1 MPLLRNP
8 VRALSTTLSS
18 SAARAD
24 VTISFAR
31 HTVLIE
37 DKERFEAKRCDT
49 RVSRGM
55 SCCAIERDW
64 ELDGESE
71 ALLRLMG
78 GEADMLETMIYRY
91 SKRCAIV

>member
-8 VRALSTTLSS
+8 VLALKTTLSS
-18 SAARAD
+18 SAARAH

-37 DKERFEAKRCDT
+37 DKERFEARRWDT

-55 SCCAIERDW
+55 SCCGIERDW

-71 ALLRLMG
+71 AWERLMG
-78 GEADMLETMIYRY
+78 GEADMVETMM
-91 SKRCAIV
+91 CF

>member
-8 VRALSTTLSS
+8 VLALKTTLCS

-37 DKERFEAKRCDT
+37 DKERFEARRWNT
-49 RVSRGM
+49 RVSRVM

-71 ALLRLMG
+71 AWERLMG
-78 GEADMLETMIYRY
+78 GEADMVQTMM
-91 SKRCAIV
+91 CF